1 MSPTNVARMD
11 SPQPEDRYGE
21 FTAQDAENK
30 KDVTELLDK
39 MQKKDVAWTTE
50 DDRKL
55 DSLKRRCP
63 DYFDDNEDVSTEE
76 RLVTMEEDL
85 EKEETEAR
93 RRQLWRDTHPPIPE
107 TDWNQTTSSND
118 ANNPSQSTSVS
129 SDANNPSQSTSVI
142 SDPQDSSPEVPVNNA
157 ATTTSGSTEPSPRR
171 ESPVDFVVDKME
183 SEMPNYT
190 DPEDV

>member
-1 MSPTNVARMD
+1 MSPTNVAIMD
-11 SPQPEDRYGE
+11 SPQPEYSYRE

-93 RRQLWRDTHPPIPE
+93 RRQL
-107 TDWNQTTSSND
+107 
-118 ANNPSQSTSVS
+118 
-129 SDANNPSQSTSVI
+129 
-142 SDPQDSSPEVPVNNA
+142 
-157 ATTTSGSTEPSPRR
+157 
-171 ESPVDFVVDKME
+171 
-183 SEMPNYT
+183 
-190 DPEDV
+190 

>member
-50 DDRKL
+50 DDNKL

-93 RRQLWRDTHPPIPE
+93 RIQLWRDTHPPIPE

-118 ANNPSQSTSVS
+118 ANNPSQSTSAT
-129 SDANNPSQSTSVI
+129 SDL
-142 SDPQDSSPEVPVNNA
+142 QDSSPEVPVNNA

-190 DPEDV
+190 EPEDV